1 VERLSGLDAGFLY
14 METPTAH
21 MHTLKIAVIDPADST
36 PPYSFQAVKDVLASR
51 IHLLPPFRRRIVEV
65 PFRLH
70 HPVWIEDPD
79 FDIDYHVRRVG
90 CPAPGGPR
98 EFCEMISD
106 VASRPLDREHPLWEI
121 WVVEGLEDGRVGFV
135 AKMHHTIADGLAAAA
150 LLANV
155 MQAIPEGET
164 LAPAP
169 KWRSERIPSNRRL
182 LFDAVADLGRDLR
195 GLPDLLKRTF
205 EALTALR
212 RLRSSTE
219 VKSPMPFST
228 VSTSFNGAL
237 TSHRIFAMTTL
248 SLADVKAVR
257 SAFGS
262 TVNDVVLAVCAGA
275 LRRYLSDR
283 GELPSKPLIAG
294 VPVSTSTETRL
305 GGNRVSNMFVGLR
318 TDLDDPVARLKAV
331 QETTKAAKVVHNIL
345 GTEML
350 ADWSQR
356 TPPRPFAWFM
366 RLYSRKG
373 WASRHRPPI
382 NLVVSNVPG
391 PPAPLEI
398 VGARLETLSSVG
410 PILEGIG
417 LNITV
422 WSYVGAMNF
431 GIVACREHMPDIWSL
446 ADALRDSLEELRK
459 AADQAR
465 AS

>member
-1 VERLSGLDAGFLY
+1 MERLSGLDAGFLY
-14 METPTAH
+14 METPNAH
-21 MHTLKIAVIDPADST
+21 MHTLKIAVIDPSDST
-36 PPYSFQAVKDVLASR
+36 PRYSFQAVKDVLASR

-65 PFRLH
+65 PWRLH
-70 HPVWIEDPD
+70 HPVWIEDPN

-155 MQAIPEGET
+155 MQTVPEQPSET
-164 LAPAP
+164 SPWKPEA
-169 KWRSERIPSNRRL
+169 IPSNKTL
-182 LFDAVADLGRDLR
+182 LFDAVADIGKDLRDL
-195 GLPDLLKRTF
+195 PNLLKRTF
-205 EALTALR
+205 EAMTALR
-212 RLRSSTE
+212 RNRRDAV
-219 VKSPMPFST
+219 VKTPLPFST
-228 VSTSFNGAL
+228 AKTSFNAAL
-237 TSHRIFAMTTL
+237 TPHRTFAMTTL

-257 SAFGS
+257 SAFGV

-275 LRRYLSDR
+275 LRRYLTDR
-283 GELPSKPLIAG
+283 AELPSKPLVAG
-294 VPVSTSTETRL
+294 VPTSTSTEPRL
-305 GGNRVSNMFVGLR
+305 GGNRVSNMFVTLR
-318 TDLDDPVARLKAV
+318 TDLDDPIARLKEIQA
-331 QETTKAAKVVHNIL
+331 QTKAAKVVHNIL

-350 ADWSQR
+350 ADWSQQ

-366 RLYSRKG
+366 RLYSRRG

-391 PPAPLEI
+391 PPQPLEI

-446 ADALRDSLEELRK
+446 ADALRDSLVELRK
-459 AADQAR
+459 AAEQPR

>member
-1 VERLSGLDAGFLY
+1 MERLSGLDAGFLY

-21 MHTLKIAVIDPADST
+21 MHTMKIAVVDPSDST
-36 PPYSFQAVKDVLASR
+36 PPYSFQAVKDVLGAR

-65 PFRLH
+65 PFRLN
-70 HPVWIEDPD
+70 HPVWIDDPD

-90 CPAPGGPR
+90 CPSPGGPH

-106 VASRPLDREHPLWEI
+106 VASRPLDRNHPLWEI

-155 MQAIPEGET
+155 MQSIPEGEQPT
-164 LAPAP
+164 DHAWTGEP
-169 KWRSERIPSNRRL
+169 IPSNRTL
-182 LFDAVADLGRDLR
+182 LFEAVADLGRDLK

-205 EALTALR
+205 GALKALR
-212 RLRSSTE
+212 KLRKGSE
-219 VKSPMPFST
+219 VKAPLPFST
-228 VSTSFNGAL
+228 QKTSFNAAL
-237 TSHRIFAMTTL
+237 TSHRTFAMTTL

-257 SAFGS
+257 AAFDC

-275 LRRYLSDR
+275 LRRYLIDR
-283 GELPSKPLIAG
+283 GELPEKPLIAG

-305 GGNRVSNMFVGLR
+305 GGNRVSNMFVTLR
-318 TDLDDPVARLKAV
+318 TDLDDPAQRVREIQRV
-331 QETTKAAKVVHNIL
+331 TKAAKVVHNIL

-350 ADWSQR
+350 ADWSQH

-366 RLYSRKG
+366 RLYSRRG

-391 PPAPLEI
+391 PPSPLEI

-431 GIVACREHMPDIWSL
+431 GIVACREHMPDIWTL

-459 AADQAR
+459 AAEQPR
-465 AS
+465 AT

>member
-1 VERLSGLDAGFLY
+1 
-14 METPTAH
+14 MKTP
-21 MHTLKIAVIDPADST
+21 L
-36 PPYSFQAVKDVLASR
+36 
-51 IHLLPPFRRRIVEV
+51 
-65 PFRLH
+65 
-70 HPVWIEDPD
+70 
-79 FDIDYHVRRVG
+79 
-90 CPAPGGPR
+90 
-98 EFCEMISD
+98 
-106 VASRPLDREHPLWEI
+106 
-121 WVVEGLEDGRVGFV
+121 
-135 AKMHHTIADGLAAAA
+135 
-150 LLANV
+150 
-155 MQAIPEGET
+155 
-164 LAPAP
+164 
-169 KWRSERIPSNRRL
+169 
-182 LFDAVADLGRDLR
+182 
-195 GLPDLLKRTF
+195 
-205 EALTALR
+205 
-212 RLRSSTE
+212 
-219 VKSPMPFST
+219 PFST
-228 VSTSFNGAL
+228 PKTSFNAAL
-237 TSHRIFAMTTL
+237 TPHRTFAMTTL

-257 SAFGS
+257 GAFGA

-275 LRRYLSDR
+275 LRRYLLDR
-283 GELPSKPLIAG
+283 GELPSKPLVAG

-305 GGNRVSNMFVGLR
+305 GGNKVSNMFVTLR
-318 TDLDDPVARLKAV
+318 TDLDDPVARLKEIQAV
-331 QETTKAAKVVHNIL
+331 TKAAKVVHNIL

-391 PPAPLEI
+391 PPTPLEI

-446 ADALRDSLEELRK
+446 ADALRDSLVELRK
-459 AADQAR
+459 AAEQPR

>member
-21 MHTLKIAVIDPADST
+21 MHTLKIAVVDPTAAT
-36 PPYSFQAVKDVLASR
+36 VPYSFQQVKDVMADR
-51 IHLLPPFRRRIVEV
+51 MHLLPPFRRRLVEV

-79 FDIDYHVRRVG
+79 FDLDYHLRRVG
-90 CPAPGGPR
+90 CPSPGGPH

-106 VASRPLDREHPLWEI
+106 IASRPLDRNHPLWEI

-155 MQAIPEGET
+155 MQTDQSGEVPPGAESWRPERVPGSRE
-164 LAPAP
+164 
-169 KWRSERIPSNRRL
+169 L
-182 LFDAVADLGRDLR
+182 LFEAAADLGRDLR
-195 GLPDLLKRTF
+195 GLPNLLKRTF
-205 EALTALR
+205 QALVALRRHRSESDVKTPLPFSTPNTSFNAALTA
-212 RLRSSTE
+212 
-219 VKSPMPFST
+219 
-228 VSTSFNGAL
+228 
-237 TSHRIFAMTTL
+237 HRTFAMTTL
-248 SLADVKAVR
+248 SLADVKDVKE
-257 SAFGS
+257 AFAA

-275 LRRYLSDR
+275 LRRYLQGR
-283 GELPSKPLIAG
+283 GELPSKPLVAG
-294 VPVSTSTETRL
+294 VPTSTSSETRL
-305 GGNRVSNMFVGLR
+305 GGNRVSNMFVTLR
-318 TDLDDPVARLKAV
+318 TDLDDPVARLRAIREV
-331 QETTKAAKVVHNIL
+331 TKAAKVVHNIL

-366 RLYSRKG
+366 RLYSRRR
-373 WASRHRPPI
+373 WASKHRPPI

-391 PPAPLEI
+391 PPSPLEI

-446 ADALRDSLEELRK
+446 ADALRESLDELRK
-459 AADQAR
+459 AAEIAR

>member
-1 VERLSGLDAGFLY
+1 MERLSGLDAGFLY

-21 MHTLKIAVIDPADST
+21 MHTLKIAVVDPAGST

-65 PFRLH
+65 PLRVH

-90 CPAPGGPR
+90 CPAPGGPH

-106 VASRPLDREHPLWEI
+106 MASRPLDRGHPLWEI

-155 MQAIPEGET
+155 MQTVPEQPSPGSSWK
-164 LAPAP
+164 P
-169 KWRSERIPSNRRL
+169 ERIPSNKTL

-195 GLPDLLKRTF
+195 GLPNLLRRTF

-212 RLRSSTE
+212 RHRTSSD
-219 VKSPMPFST
+219 VKTPLPFST
-228 VSTSFNGAL
+228 PRTSFNASL
-237 TSHRIFAMTTL
+237 TPHRTFAMTTL

-257 SAFGS
+257 SAFGV

-275 LRRYLSDR
+275 LRRYLSER
-283 GELPSKPLIAG
+283 GELPAKPLIAG

-305 GGNRVSNMFVGLR
+305 GGNRVSNMFVSLR

-331 QETTKAAKVVHNIL
+331 QEVTKAAKVVHNIL

-391 PPAPLEI
+391 PPGPLEI
-398 VGARLETLSSVG
+398 VGARLEGLSSVG

-431 GIVACREHMPDIWSL
+431 GIVSCRELMPDIWSL
-446 ADALRDSLEELRK
+446 ADALRDSLVELRK
-459 AADQAR
+459 AAEQPR

>member
-21 MHTLKIAVIDPADST
+21 MHTLKVAVVDPST
-36 PPYSFQAVKDVLASR
+36 ATIPYSFQQVKDVMAAR
-51 IHLLPPFRRRIVEV
+51 MHLLPPFRRRLVDV

-79 FDIDYHVRRVG
+79 FDLDYHVRRVG
-90 CPAPGGPR
+90 CPSPGGPR

-106 VASRPLDREHPLWEI
+106 VASRPLDRNHPLWEI

-150 LLANV
+150 LLANI
-155 MQAIPEGET
+155 MRSGPDGEIPPGAES
-164 LAPAP
+164 
-169 KWRSERIPSNRRL
+169 WRPERVPGQREL
-182 LFDAVADLGRDLR
+182 LFDAAVDLGKDLR
-195 GLPDLLKRTF
+195 GLPNLLKRTF
-205 EALTALR
+205 KALVELR
-212 RLRSSTE
+212 RFRGESD
-219 VKSPMPFST
+219 VKTPLPFST
-228 VSTSFNGAL
+228 PNTSFNSAL
-237 TSHRIFAMTTL
+237 TPHRTFAFTTL
-248 SLADVKAVR
+248 SLADVKDVKEV
-257 SAFGS
+257 FGA

-275 LRRYLSDR
+275 LRRYLQGR
-283 GELPSKPLIAG
+283 GELPKKPLIAG
-294 VPVSTSTETRL
+294 VPTSTSTETRL
-305 GGNRVSNMFVGLR
+305 GGNKVSNMFVTLR
-318 TDLDDPVARLKAV
+318 TDVDDPVVRLQAIREV
-331 QETTKAAKVVHNIL
+331 TKAAKVVHNIL

-366 RLYSRKG
+366 RLYSRRR
-373 WASRHRPPI
+373 WASKHRPPI

-422 WSYVGAMNF
+422 WSYVGTMNF

-446 ADALRDSLEELRK
+446 ADALGESLDELRK
-459 AADQAR
+459 AAETAR